1 MKVLVVDFYDSFTY
15 NLVHYLESLDCD
27 VTVVKNDFL
36 ELNMLTEFEA
46 VLLSPGPGLPQEK
59 DNLFEILSFCDSTIP
74 VFGICLGLQG
84 IGIYLGAK
92 LVNQQIVKHGV
103 QEEIAILNKTGLFQG
118 FPNKINVGLYHSWKL
133 EGIHKD
139 YITAISK
146 NGTIMALESKNR
158 KIYAV
163 QFHPESIMT
172 DKGKEI
178 LKNFIDLISK
188 QVCNK
193 VHQII

>member
-59 DNLFEILSFCDSTIP
+59 DNLFEILSFCDSTIH